1 MSNFNSTIWLLDDH
15 EIRRI
20 AVAGFL
26 SGWAER
32 NQLRVCAISSANS
45 VSAPNSDVQSAEM
58 CILATGGTSLADP
71 ELADIVRS
79 LVLRLA
85 GRPLAIFSDLDSSV
99 EVNAAI
105 ALGAHGLISTM
116 MSGTFAIAAFDFI
129 LAGGTYFKQSAL
141 VSLLGRP
148 SPPNVRHE
156 MTGRLL
162 SIPSFGP
169 SAHDI
174 SKVTQ
179 MRTPAIM
186 APANTEVLALTDITG
201 LPHLTLRQKDIVEM
215 LKLGKSNKE
224 IARLLDISDAT
235 VKIFV
240 RQVMKKYGAINR
252 TQVALMA
259 SEAML
264 PRDIRNGHLALAA
277 GVRTN

>member
-1 MSNFNSTIWLLDDH
+1 
-15 EIRRI
+15 
-20 AVAGFL
+20 
-26 SGWAER
+26 
-32 NQLRVCAISSANS
+32 
-45 VSAPNSDVQSAEM
+45 M
-58 CILATGGTSLADP
+58 CILATGGTSLSDP
-71 ELADIVRS
+71 ELADIVRK
-79 LVLRLA
+79 LVVRLA

-105 ALGAHGLISTM
+105 ALGAHGLICTM
-116 MSGTFAIAAFDFI
+116 MSGAFAIAAFDFI
-129 LAGGTYFKQSAL
+129 LAGGTFFKQTAL

-148 SPPNVRHE
+148 CPRNVRHE
-156 MTGRLL
+156 MTGKPP
-162 SIPSFGP
+162 SIPSLDP
-169 SAHDI
+169 SAQVM

-179 MRTPAIM
+179 LRMTDVR
-186 APANTEVLALTDITG
+186 APANTKVLTLTDITS
-201 LPHLTLRQKDIVEM
+201 LPHLTLRQRDIVEM

-264 PRDIRNGHLALAA
+264 PREARSGHLTLAA
-277 GVRTN
+277 GARTN